1 MYVPSRDAATG
12 TRFWWLGRQTAA
24 AVYTSVGNASR
35 QHTVFGSAQRPKRRK
50 NVKDLNIRTLKHR
63 HICSVRG
70 CGNKDTVMVARSSDL
85 AGGLF
90 LCRDCVEELYRFY
103 FPYEREKYRNKEVV
117 AEAVAPAAEEVVMEA
132 VVPEGKAEKPAVRA
146 RTGTKSG
153 AKGASK

>member
-1 MYVPSRDAATG
+1 M
-12 TRFWWLGRQTAA
+12 
-24 AVYTSVGNASR
+24 
-35 QHTVFGSAQRPKRRK
+35 
-50 NVKDLNIRTLKHR
+50 KDLNIRTLKHR

-90 LCRDCVEELYRFY
+90 LCRDCAEELYRFY
-103 FPYEREKYRNKEVV
+103 FPEGVP
-117 AEAVAPAAEEVVMEA
+117 EAVDLSAEDAVVEA
-132 VVPEGKAEKPAVRA
+132 VVPEGKAEKPAPRA

>member
-1 MYVPSRDAATG
+1 MRS
-12 TRFWWLGRQTAA
+12 
-24 AVYTSVGNASR
+24 
-35 QHTVFGSAQRPKRRK
+35 
-50 NVKDLNIRTLKHR
+50 LNIRVLKHR

-90 LCRDCVEELYRFY
+90 LCKNCVGELYRFY
-103 FPYEREKYRNKEVV
+103 FPEVV
-117 AEAVAPAAEEVVMEA
+117 PEAVAPEAEEVVMDA
-132 VVPEGKAEKPAVRA
+132 IAPEGKAEKPAVRA

>member
-1 MYVPSRDAATG
+1 M
-12 TRFWWLGRQTAA
+12 
-24 AVYTSVGNASR
+24 
-35 QHTVFGSAQRPKRRK
+35 
-50 NVKDLNIRTLKHR
+50 KDLNIRVLKHR

-90 LCRDCVEELYRFY
+90 VCRDCVKELYDFY
-103 FPYEREKYRNKEVV
+103 FPEVV
-117 AEAVAPAAEEVVMEA
+117 QEAVVPAAEDA
-132 VVPEGKAEKPAVRA
+132 AKDAIVPEGKAEKPAVRA

>member
-1 MYVPSRDAATG
+1 MRS
-12 TRFWWLGRQTAA
+12 
-24 AVYTSVGNASR
+24 
-35 QHTVFGSAQRPKRRK
+35 
-50 NVKDLNIRTLKHR
+50 LNIRVLKHR

-90 LCRDCVEELYRFY
+90 LCRDCVGELYRFY
-103 FPYEREKYRNKEVV
+103 FPEVIPEV
-117 AEAVAPAAEEVVMEA
+117 IPDAVVPAAEDTVMDA

-153 AKGASK
+153 AKSASK

>member
-1 MYVPSRDAATG
+1 M
-12 TRFWWLGRQTAA
+12 
-24 AVYTSVGNASR
+24 
-35 QHTVFGSAQRPKRRK
+35 
-50 NVKDLNIRTLKHR
+50 KDLNIRTLKHR

-103 FPYEREKYRNKEVV
+103 FPEVITG
-117 AEAVAPAAEEVVMEA
+117 AVAPAAEEVVMDA
-132 VVPEGKAEKPAVRA
+132 VVSEGKAEKPAARA

-153 AKGASK
+153 AKSASK

>member
-1 MYVPSRDAATG
+1 
-12 TRFWWLGRQTAA
+12 
-24 AVYTSVGNASR
+24 VYTFVGNASR
-35 QHTVFGSAQRPKRRK
+35 RRTVFGSAQRPRREK
-50 NVKDLNIRTLKHR
+50 IVKDLNIRVLKHR

-90 LCRDCVEELYRFY
+90 LCKNCAEELYRFY
-103 FPYEREKYRNKEVV
+103 FPEVI
-117 AEAVAPAAEEVVMEA
+117 AEAVIPAAEEVAMEA

>member
-1 MYVPSRDAATG
+1 MRE
-12 TRFWWLGRQTAA
+12 
-24 AVYTSVGNASR
+24 
-35 QHTVFGSAQRPKRRK
+35 
-50 NVKDLNIRTLKHR
+50 LNIRTLKHR

-103 FPYEREKYRNKEVV
+103 FPEVV
-117 AEAVAPAAEEVVMEA
+117 AEAVFPAAEEAVKDA
-132 VVPEGKAEKPAVRA
+132 VVPEGNAEKPAPRA
-146 RTGTKSG
+146 RTGTRSG

>member
-1 MYVPSRDAATG
+1 M
-12 TRFWWLGRQTAA
+12 
-24 AVYTSVGNASR
+24 
-35 QHTVFGSAQRPKRRK
+35 
-50 NVKDLNIRTLKHR
+50 KDLNIRTLKHR

-90 LCRDCVEELYRFY
+90 LCKNCVEELYRFY
-103 FPYEREKYRNKEVV
+103 FPEVIPD
-117 AEAVAPAAEEVVMEA
+117 AVSPAAEDTVMDA
-132 VVPEGKAEKPAVRA
+132 VVPEGKAEKPAARA